1 MILAAGVS
9 TGVGISKAVVL
20 EKRKES
26 IPLYGNVDI
35 EHELDK
41 LNYSIKKTDDEL
53 TQVYAVVSKTFDP
66 LTRTLT
72 KYMNIINNPKLI
84 EDIKKKIVLE
94 NVSASYAVT
103 SIMEDFKRMLVNLDD
118 EYLYD
123 KCQDIEEI
131 KQRLLRNLKG
141 YDSNGESTINEECIL
156 VAEDLTPGDVLKM
169 DPNLIKG
176 IVTIFGGPSSS
187 TAAAARRLGIP
198 AVTGAG
204 YEGIFIKNGDLLI
217 VDGNRGKVIINPD
230 ENELN
235 EYSGTGWRFKI

>member
-20 EKRKES
+20 KKRKES
-26 IPLYGNVDI
+26 VPLYGNVNI

-53 TQVYAVVSKTFDP
+53 TKIYASVSQTFDP
-66 LTRTLT
+66 LARTLA
-72 KYMNIINNPKLI
+72 KYMKIINNPKLI

-94 NVSASYAVT
+94 NESASYAVT
-103 SIMEDFKRMLVNLDD
+103 SIMEDFKRLLTNLDD

-131 KQRLLRNLKG
+131 KQRILKNLKG
-141 YDSNGESTINEECIL
+141 YESNGKSVINEECIL
-156 VAEDLTPGDVLKM
+156 VAEDLTPGDVLEM

-176 IVTIFGGPSSS
+176 IVTILGGPSSS
-187 TAAAARRLGIP
+187 TAAAARRMRIP

-204 YEGIFIKNGDLLI
+204 YEGVFIKNGDLLI
-217 VDGNRGKVIINPD
+217 VDGNRGKVIVNPD
-230 ENELN
+230 DTELN
-235 EYSGTGWRFKI
+235 EYGAGDWWFKI